1 MSATERLMVLRYP
14 KKPQYAFHP
23 RLTLQS
29 TGFFPPGQW
38 CGVMF
43 KPGITVGLCT
53 IHESPTI
60 EKAVAHY
67 LSQAQYRK
75 RRNDADNRKDRD
87 V

>member
-67 LSQAQYRK
+67 LSELK
-75 RRNDADNRKDRD
+75 RCQHAEVKHGA
-87 V
+87 